1 MKNSSAFTLLEVLI
15 ALFILT
21 SAVVITTDV
30 QFRSYFRV
38 TDHQTAIENLFLIK
52 KELYKQ
58 FINPP
63 ALGKRIVVQLEKP
76 DIKIASESIEISNK
90 SGLKSLKDSL
100 HFIKTEGLW
109 KKDGAVKTTKMIC
122 FAFKKPD
129 FPDKKS

>member
-1 MKNSSAFTLLEVLI
+1 VKNSSAFTLLEVLI

-21 SAVVITTDV
+21 SAVVITADV

-38 TDHQTAIENLFLIK
+38 ADHQTAIENLFLIK

-58 FINPP
+58 LLTPP
-63 ALGKRIVVQLEKP
+63 APGKRISVQLEKP
-76 DIKIASESIEISNK
+76 NIKIASESIEINNK
-90 SGLKSLKDSL
+90 SSLKELKDSL
-100 HFIKTEGLW
+100 HFIQTEGLW

-122 FAFKKPD
+122 FVFKKPE